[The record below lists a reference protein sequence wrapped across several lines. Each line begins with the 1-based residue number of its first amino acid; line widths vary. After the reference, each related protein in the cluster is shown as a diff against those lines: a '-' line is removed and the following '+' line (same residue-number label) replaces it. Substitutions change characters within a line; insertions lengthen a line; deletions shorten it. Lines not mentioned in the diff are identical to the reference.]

1 MPELP
6 EVQTT
11 VTGLTRTI
19 VGLTIADVWT
29 DYNSP
34 YFKGSDTI
42 KDPEYFK
49 YFKKEVLNRKII
61 RVSRRAKNI
70 LIHLEPTKNTLY
82 TKGVSR
88 NTVLIH
94 MKMTGHVMIGKY
106 VLNKKSGNKNGSTK
120 EHWSPVPDERKAL
133 HDPYNRFIHF
143 VLTLSDGQNL
153 VLSDTRKFAK
163 VTLVDEQSIHLKNL
177 GPEPLDNK
185 FTFSVFKTQLSQKPN
200 GKIKTV
206 LMDQTIISGIGNI
219 YSDEALWRSSIHP
232 EEKVRNI
239 SELSLK
245 KLYAEILKVLK
256 KGIDFGGDS
265 MSDYRNVDGE
275 KGKFQEH
282 HQVYRKKGQ
291 ACSFIADSGKSART
305 CVGIIQRKIVGGRSA
320 HFCPVH
326 QKLRGQTSKTT
337 KSSVLII

>member
-19 VGLTIADVWT
+19 VGLTIVDVWT

-34 YFKGSDTI
+34 YFKGSGTI
-42 KDPEYFK
+42 KDPVYFK
-49 YFKKEVLNRKII
+49 YFKKEILGKKI
-61 RVSRRAKNI
+61 VGASRRAKNV
-70 LIHLEPTKNTLY
+70 LIHLEQDSKEKIGSTI
-82 TKGVSR
+82 
-88 NTVLIH
+88 LIH
-94 MKMTGHVMIGKY
+94 MKMTGHIMIGRY
-106 VLNKKSGNKNGSTK
+106 VYGSNHNKNSK
-120 EHWSPVPDERKAL
+120 NDSWFPAPDERNSL

-143 VLTLSDGQNL
+143 VITLSNGQQL

-163 VTLVDEQSIHLKNL
+163 VTLINDAIINDSMTQSSASIHLKDL
-177 GPEPLDNK
+177 GPEPLDKSFIFEVFTEQLNK
-185 FTFSVFKTQLSQKPN
+185 KPT

-232 EEKVRNI
+232 EQKVQDITSN
-239 SELSLK
+239 SLK
-245 KLYAEILKVLK
+245 TLYMAVKQVLN

-275 KGKFQEH
+275 RGKFQEH
-282 HQVYRKKGQ
+282 HQVYRRKGQ
-291 ACSFIADSGKSART
+291 SCTFINGSGKSAKT
-305 CVGIIQRKIVGGRSA
+305 CPGIIQRIVVGGRST

-326 QKLRGQTSKTT
+326 QKLH
-337 KSSVLII
+337 